1 MKTSLLAILCLA
13 LGTLSAQTAP
23 TEDVAAMAT
32 GSVVGVVMNAR
43 GPVPGAQV
51 GIMTPRGLMMTTCD
65 RRGQF
70 GFRVVPEGR
79 GWIGARDGNGH
90 SVRQR
95 LDVQAGQIKRVRLVL
110 R

>member
-13 LGTLSAQTAP
+13 IGGLSAQTAP
-23 TEDVAAMAT
+23 AEDVTAAAT
-32 GSVVGVVMNAR
+32 GSVIGIVVNAR
-43 GPVPGAQV
+43 GLVPGAQV
-51 GIMTPRGLMMTTCD
+51 GIMTPRGLMRATCD

-95 LDVQAGQIKRVRLVL
+95 LEVQAGQIKRVRLVVQ
-110 R
+110 